1 MIYIL
6 QFYSLSLIEF
16 QGAVAYVDGFD
27 VRDKNMCKLSP
38 FCIRAYLNPSKKE
51 MFTIYRE
58 QENGFEATCCS

>member
-6 QFYSLSLIEF
+6 RFYSLLLIEF
-16 QGAVAYVDGFD
+16 QGAVVYVDGFD
-27 VRDKNMCKLSP
+27 FKDKNMCKLSL

-58 QENGFEATCCS
+58 QEKVL